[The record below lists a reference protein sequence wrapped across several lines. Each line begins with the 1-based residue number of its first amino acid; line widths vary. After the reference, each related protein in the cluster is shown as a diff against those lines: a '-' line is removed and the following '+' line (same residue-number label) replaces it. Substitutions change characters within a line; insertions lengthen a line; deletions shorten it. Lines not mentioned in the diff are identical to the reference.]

1 MKTAFTPLI
10 AAGLTLA
17 SLSHTAQAASFPC
30 ENAASAQE
38 KRICA
43 SPLLGQ
49 LDEELAQAWKTSRT
63 FLTAYDNRAPWE
75 KTLNQFQRSWLVT
88 RDRCKDED
96 CLRQRYQQQ
105 LNRLR
110 YLNDIAQ
117 HALPSP
123 ITPVKNTSCF
133 RGSFSYEYVMSGLSA
148 EEYRELGEYFREMY
162 DQKAPYHAVSLT
174 MSNQRGKIDGGASIV
189 YRYGNKLDDSSF
201 TARQMSDIQAIG
213 KAESSFGQ
221 QVKILLT
228 CVDDDHLQLTTFGSN
243 QQEGYLFNYL
253 LERDKPSREQQKTP

>member
-1 MKTAFTPLI
+1 MKIAFTTIIGVTLTAFNYNV
-10 AAGLTLA
+10 
-17 SLSHTAQAASFPC
+17 QAASFPC
-30 ENAASAQE
+30 DKATLEQE

-49 LDEELAQAWKTSRT
+49 LDEELAQAWKTSRA
-63 FLTAYDNRAPWE
+63 FLTAYGNSAPWE
-75 KTLNQFQRSWLVT
+75 KTLNQFQRSWLTT

-123 ITPVKNTSCF
+123 IAPVKSTSCF
-133 RGSFSYEYVMSGLSA
+133 HGSFSYEYVMSGLSA
-148 EEYRELGEYFREMY
+148 EEYRELGDYFREMY
-162 DQKAPYHAVSLT
+162 DRKAPYHAVSLT
-174 MSNQRGKIDGGASIV
+174 MTNQRGKIEGNTSIAFRYAS
-189 YRYGNKLDDSSF
+189 KLDDVAF
-201 TARQMSDIQAIG
+201 TTRQMSDNQAIG
-213 KAESSFGQ
+213 KGESSFGQ

-228 CVDDDHLQLTTFGSN
+228 CIDDNHLQVATFGSN
-243 QQEGYLFNYL
+243 QEEGYLFNYL
-253 LERDKPSREQQKTP
+253 LERDKTPPGQRKTP